1 MDLTRIK
8 DSAATMAQHVVLPGR
23 TTMTTP
29 ASLMVRLTAGTPDD
43 ALLKLAA
50 DLAARLKV
58 TKVIGISARQ
68 PIQIY
73 GSPTC
78 TCRRSS

>member
-1 MDLTRIK
+1 
-8 DSAATMAQHVVLPGR
+8 
-23 TTMTTP
+23 MTTL

-43 ALLKLAA
+43 ALLMLAA

-58 TKVIGISARQ
+58 TKVIGISAHSRSRSMAV
-68 PIQIY
+68 PR
-73 GSPTC
+73 C